1 MSVSLYRMA
10 YLIFDHGELRQ
21 MGPVVVEGLGEPVA
35 SIGGSIH
42 VYRVGP

>member
-1 MSVSLYRMA
+1 MSVSLYRTD
-10 YLIFDHGELRQ
+10 YLMFDHGQLRTV
-21 MGPVVVEGLGEPVA
+21 GPVTVQGLGEPV